1 MIYLSFTLNSPIPVC
16 FSSLIPK
23 MLMFTLAISCL
34 IISNVN
40 WFMDLTFQVTMQYC
54 SLYHWTLL
62 PVPDLSTT
70 EHHSCFNPTVSFFLE
85 LNNCPLLFPR
95 STLDTFWPGELIFQ
109 CQIFLPFHT
118 VYGILEARILEL
130 LAIPFSIG
138 PHFVWTLHYGLPIL
152 GGPAWHGS

>member
-40 WFMDLTFQVTMQYC
+40 WFMDLKFQVTMQYC

-95 STLDTFWPGELIFQ
+95 STLVLS
-109 CQIFLPFHT
+109 L
-118 VYGILEARILEL
+118 RILESSKL
-130 LAIPFSIG
+130 PAGVCLETPDSTCWSYTHTHTHICTH
-138 PHFVWTLHYGLPIL
+138 PHICTPPNTHTP
-152 GGPAWHGS
+152 HHQR